1 MSTVTYHVPFNEST
15 IPDWDGDATLT
26 SMSGSQIIIDAGP
39 FREEFLGQ
47 FTINGL
53 QVSGTVTG
61 LRFFINQKL
70 VFSID
75 DMKVDAAKVQSVLEN
90 GDDIDALFTFI
101 WGGDDTINGSSGL
114 DFLPGFAGNDIL
126 NGNDGNDIL
135 FGDSGN
141 DTLNGGAGI
150 DTATYAGLRAN
161 YTVSGNGS
169 SGSVTAKGSDD
180 GTDILNSVERLAF
193 VDGTLAFDVAKGSHA
208 GDMYRLYQAAFNR
221 EPDAAGVGF
230 WIGQFDK
237 GVGIEAI
244 AAGFM
249 DSPEFRAAYGSNPS
263 NTELVTKIYENVLHR
278 QPDAGGLK
286 WYVDL
291 LEGKKISAAAALADI
306 RNRDENSAGT
316 IAKIS
321 TGFLYTPYE

>member
-1 MSTVTYHVPFNEST
+1 MSTVTYHIPFNEGT

-47 FTINGL
+47 FSINGL

-61 LRFFINQKL
+61 LRFFINMKL

-101 WGGDDTINGSSGL
+101 WGEGDTINGSSGL
-114 DFLPGFAGNDIL
+114 DFLPGFGGDDIL
-126 NGNDGNDIL
+126 NGNGGDDIL

-161 YTVSGNGS
+161 YTISGDGS
-169 SGSVTAKGSDD
+169 RGSVTAKGNAD
-180 GTDILNSVERLAF
+180 GTDTLNGVERLAF
-193 VDGTLAFDVAKGSHA
+193 VDGTLAYDVAKGSHA

-249 DSPEFRAAYGSNPS
+249 DSPEFRAAYGSNPG

-278 QPDAGGLK
+278 QPDAAGLK

-306 RNRDENSAGT
+306 SNSDENYAGT

-321 TGFLYTPYE
+321 NGFLFTPYE